1 MMDNILE
8 RERELINIIKFHI
21 SKLGKNKLI
30 IGK

>member
-1 MMDNILE
+1 MMDDIL
-8 RERELINIIKFHI
+8 ERELINIIKFHV